1 MSDVFWKRCKPDPDG
16 TVWNDLLDPKVKGE
30 RWVLSY
36 REAGTRW
43 LVMHR
48 NNYRSMD
55 SNPDLADRYINKADI
70 SEEQLRN
77 DLRLHYI
84 LTRGET

>member
-1 MSDVFWKRCKPDPDG
+1 MSHVFWKRSKPDPDG
-16 TVWNDLLDPKVKGE
+16 SVWYDLRDSKLFNA
-30 RWVLSY
+30 WVVTY
-36 REAGTRW
+36 REAGTKW
-43 LVMHR
+43 LVMYR
-48 NNYRSMD
+48 NNYRSMTY
-55 SNPDLADRYINKADI
+55 NPDLADRYIDKADI

>member
-1 MSDVFWKRCKPDPDG
+1 MSHVFWRRNKPDHAGD
-16 TVWNDLLDPKVKGE
+16 VWHDLQDPTVKG
-30 RWVLSY
+30 WVVTY
-36 REAGTRW
+36 RESGTKW
-43 LVMHR
+43 LVMYR
-48 NNYRSMD
+48 GNYQNNPSQ
-55 SNPDLADRYINKADI
+55 ADRYIDKADI

>member
-16 TVWNDLLDPKVKGE
+16 TVWNDLRDSTVKD
-30 RWVLSY
+30 WIVTY
-36 REAGTRW
+36 RESGDKW
-43 LVMHR
+43 LVMYR
-48 NNYRSMD
+48 TNYRSLEYD
-55 SNPDLADRYINKADI
+55 PDLADRYIDKADI

-84 LTRGET
+84 LTRRET

>member
-1 MSDVFWKRCKPDPDG
+1 M
-16 TVWNDLLDPKVKGE
+16 
-30 RWVLSY
+30 Y
-36 REAGTRW
+36 RT
-43 LVMHR
+43 
-48 NNYRSMD
+48 NYRSLEYD
-55 SNPDLADRYINKADI
+55 PDLADRYIDKADI

>member
-1 MSDVFWKRCKPDPDG
+1 MSDVFWKRSKPDPDG
-16 TVWNDLLDPKVKGE
+16 TVWNDLRDRKVKD
-30 RWVLSY
+30 WIVTY

-55 SNPDLADRYINKADI
+55 SNPDLADRYIDKADI
-70 SEEQLRN
+70 TEEQLRN

>member
-16 TVWNDLLDPKVKGE
+16 SVWNDLRDSTVKD
-30 RWVLSY
+30 WIVTY
-36 REAGTRW
+36 REAGAKW
-43 LVMHR
+43 LVMYRH
-48 NNYRSMD
+48 NYRSMD
-55 SNPDLADRYINKADI
+55 SNPDFADRYIDKADMP
-70 SEEQLRN
+70 EEQLRN

>member
-1 MSDVFWKRCKPDPDG
+1 MSHVFWRRNKPDPTGD
-16 TVWNDLLDPKVKGE
+16 VWHDLQDPTVKG
-30 RWVLSY
+30 WVVTY
-36 REAGTRW
+36 RESGDKW
-43 LVMHR
+43 LVMYR
-48 NNYRSMD
+48 DNYRSMNY
-55 SNPDLADRYINKADI
+55 NPDLADRYIAKADI

>member
-1 MSDVFWKRCKPDPDG
+1 MSDVFWKRSKPDPDG
-16 TVWNDLLDPKVKGE
+16 SVWYDLRDRKVKD
-30 RWVLSY
+30 WIVTY
-36 REAGTRW
+36 REAGTKW
-43 LVMHR
+43 LVMYR
-48 NNYRSMD
+48 NNYRSTHY
-55 SNPDLADRYINKADI
+55 NPDLADRYIAKADI